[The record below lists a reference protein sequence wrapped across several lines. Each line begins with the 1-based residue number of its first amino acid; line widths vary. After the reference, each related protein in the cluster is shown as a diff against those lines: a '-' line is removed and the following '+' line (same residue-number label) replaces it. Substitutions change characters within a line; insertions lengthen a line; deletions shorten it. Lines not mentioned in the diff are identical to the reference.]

1 MVGASLDPPMTSH
14 QRRSPQP
21 LADKKLARLFLSGDV
36 MIGRGI
42 DQILLYPCPP
52 RLHEDYV
59 SSAVAYV
66 EFAEQVS
73 GRIQRPV
80 GFDYIWGAALDS
92 LREYR
97 PDARIVNLETS
108 ITRSE
113 DYEPKG
119 INYRVSPENAECL
132 RAGGIDCCV
141 LANNHVLDWGETGLV
156 ETLEALDR
164 MGVKRVGAGRNF
176 SEARRPAVLDIAG
189 KGRVVLVA
197 FALPS
202 SGAPPH
208 WAASGER
215 AGVNLLPDLST
226 DNASRVC
233 DFLRNA
239 AKTGD
244 ISVVSIHWGP
254 NWGYEIPDEQRRFAH
269 KLIDEAGVSVVHG
282 HSSHHA
288 KAIEVYRNRLILYG
302 CGDFLNDY
310 EGIEGYEEYR
320 ADLSLMYYV
329 DVDPTSGDL
338 VALELTPLQIRR
350 LRLEPAASADAE
362 WIARRLDRESAEFG
376 VGVESASPQ
385 SLTVSWL

>member
-1 MVGASLDPPMTSH
+1 
-14 QRRSPQP
+14 
-21 LADKKLARLFLSGDV
+21 

-164 MGVKRVGAGRNF
+164 LGVKRVGAGRNF

>member
-1 MVGASLDPPMTSH
+1 MTLY
-14 QRRSPQP
+14 QRRSLQP
-21 LADKKLARLFLSGDV
+21 LADRKLIRLFLSGDV

-42 DQILLYPCPP
+42 DQILPHPCPP

-92 LREYR
+92 LREHQ

-108 ITRSE
+108 ITCSE

-119 INYRVSPENAECL
+119 INYRVSPANAECL
-132 RAGGIDCCV
+132 RAAGIDCCA

-156 ETLEALDR
+156 ETLEVLDR
-164 MGVKRVGAGRNF
+164 MGVKTVGAGRNF
-176 SEARRPAVLDIAG
+176 SEAKRSAILDIAA
-189 KGRVVLVA
+189 KGRVILEA

-202 SGAPPH
+202 SGAPPD

-215 AGVNLLPDLST
+215 AGVNLLPELST
-226 DNASRVC
+226 NSAARVC
-233 DFLRNA
+233 DLVRSA

-269 KLIDEAGVSVVHG
+269 KLVDEAGVSVVHG

-310 EGIEGYEEYR
+310 EGIQGYEEYR
-320 ADLSLMYYV
+320 ADLSLMYFV

-338 VALELTPLQIRR
+338 VALGVTPLQIRR
-350 LRLEPAASADAE
+350 FRLEPAASIDAE
-362 WIARRLDRESAEFG
+362 WIARRLDRESAKFG
-376 VGVESASPQ
+376 VRVEGASAQ
-385 SLTVSWL
+385 SLTISWL

>member
-1 MVGASLDPPMTSH
+1 MTSR
-14 QRRSPQP
+14 QRRSLQP
-21 LADKKLARLFLSGDV
+21 LADRKLIRLFLSGDV

-42 DQILLYPCPP
+42 DQILPHPCPP

-92 LREYR
+92 LRAR
-97 PDARIVNLETS
+97 RADARIVNLETS
-108 ITRSE
+108 VTRSE

-132 RAGGIDCCV
+132 RAAGIDCCA
-141 LANNHVLDWGETGLV
+141 LANNHVLDWGEPGLV

-164 MGVKRVGAGRNF
+164 MGVKTVGAGRND
-176 SEARRPAVLDIAG
+176 SEAKRSAIFDIAG
-189 KGRVVLVA
+189 KGRVILVA
-197 FALPS
+197 VALPS
-202 SGAPPH
+202 SGAPSH

-215 AGVNLLPDLST
+215 AGVNLVPDLSK
-226 DNASRVC
+226 NSAERVC
-233 DFLRNA
+233 DLLRSA

-269 KLIDEAGVSVVHG
+269 KLVDETGVSVIHG
-282 HSSHHA
+282 HSSHHP
-288 KAIEVYRNRLILYG
+288 KAIEVYRNSLILYG

-320 ADLSLMYYV
+320 ADLSLMYFV

-350 LRLEPAASADAE
+350 FRLEPAASIDAE
-362 WIARRLDRESAEFG
+362 WIARRLDRESAKFG
-376 VGVESASPQ
+376 VRVERESAQ
-385 SLTVSWL
+385 SLTVAWL